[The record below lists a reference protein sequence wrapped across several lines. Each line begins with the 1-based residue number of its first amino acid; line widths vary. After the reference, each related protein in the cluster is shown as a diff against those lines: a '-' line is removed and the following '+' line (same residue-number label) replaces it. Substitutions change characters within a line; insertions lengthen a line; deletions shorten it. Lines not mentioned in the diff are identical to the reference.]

1 VLWLCRPVVNEPQV
15 GVRCAGPCGDSVAIA
30 RMYCVWLMGVVVS
43 AVMDEQL
50 ECLKGCLIR
59 VEAATR

>member
-1 VLWLCRPVVNEPQV
+1 VNEPQV